1 MMCIAVLGRLTDEAV
16 RTHERASTRTVAPRA
31 GLGGLYPKL
40 YRAPR
45 SLVLV
50 VRRMLSRRARTP
62 GPVPD
67 FLCF

>member
-1 MMCIAVLGRLTDEAV
+1 MKQYA
-16 RTHERASTRTVAPRA
+16 HERASTHRLRSTVAPRA

-50 VRRMLSRRARTP
+50 ERRMLSRRARTP

>member
-1 MMCIAVLGRLTDEAV
+1 MKQYA
-16 RTHERASTRTVAPRA
+16 HERASTHRCTEGRL
-31 GLGGLYPKL
+31 LGGLYPKL

-50 VRRMLSRRARTP
+50 ERRMLSRRARTP

>member
-1 MMCIAVLGRLTDEAV
+1 MKQYA
-16 RTHERASTRTVAPRA
+16 HERASTHRLRSTVAPEGR
-31 GLGGLYPKL
+31 LRRTVYPKL

-50 VRRMLSRRARTP
+50 ERRMLSRRARTP

>member
-1 MMCIAVLGRLTDEAV
+1 MSAPPPTGYGRPLH
-16 RTHERASTRTVAPRA
+16 RRA

-50 VRRMLSRRARTP
+50 ERRMLSRRARTP

-67 FLCF
+67 FHADFLCF